1 MKTRMLALLLC
12 LVLAI
17 CPVLA
22 ACGDDTPEESSTA
35 TTSKNENSTGES
47 TDKDSLYTDDKGQY
61 TAEKLLP
68 EFNFSE
74 TEFRVCVYNNN
85 VQDTYFSEE
94 VAPDLYETT
103 DSVLNDAVRTRNDLI
118 EEKYGVKIVACAVD
132 NVYEAVNQDVTTGT
146 ELYDA
151 AMPFMSACTTLA
163 QNGSLYDLT
172 EFGDYIHLDA
182 PWWDQNANKSLS
194 IADKIYFTTG
204 DISIMQK
211 IVSTAILFNK
221 NMYKEYCIDKYGD
234 MYQLV
239 RDHKWTI
246 DAMYEMGKSVTIED
260 DGVDGMTYAD
270 QWGMAGTNSILS
282 MYMGAGYA
290 LISKN
295 NDDIP
300 ELAFGSEASIVYA
313 EKVLGIFQDTSW
325 FINTQKVE
333 APGKNVWVAAMG
345 IFGEERA
352 LFYPAAFSAVKKLR
366 NFDVS
371 DKMGIIPQPL
381 AQEGQDSYHTPN
393 AAKYAYGICI
403 PSGVPNPDFSAY
415 MIELMAA
422 GGKNTIT
429 PAYYDVT
436 LKTRDAKDADSE
448 EMLDKYIFANLS
460 YDLGQLYDFGTISS
474 MFDNLMSTG
483 DTNVASKL
491 DSIRDSINKSIDDYV
506 DAYQMN
512 G

>member
-12 LVLAI
+12 LALAV

-22 ACGDDTPEESSTA
+22 ACGDETPEESSAA
-35 TTSKNENSTGES
+35 TGKNENNNGETS
-47 TDKDSLYTDDKGQY
+47 EGDAQYVDENGQY

-68 EFNFSE
+68 EFDFSE
-74 TEFRVCVYNNN
+74 KEFRVCVYNNN
-85 VQDTYFSEE
+85 IQDTYFSEE
-94 VAPDLYETT
+94 VAPDLYDST
-103 DSVLNDAVRTRNDLI
+103 DSVLNEAVKTRNDLI
-118 EEKYGVKIVACAVD
+118 EEKYGVKIVACTVD
-132 NVYEAVNQDVTTGT
+132 NVYDAVNQDVTTGT
-146 ELYDA
+146 QLYDA

-163 QNGSLYDLT
+163 QNGSLYDLN
-172 EFGDYIHLDA
+172 EFSEYIHLDA

-194 IADKIYFTTG
+194 IAGKIYFTTG

-221 NMYKEYCIDKYGD
+221 TMYNENCADTYGS
-234 MYQLV
+234 MYELV
-239 RDHKWTI
+239 RDYKWTI
-246 DAMYEMGKSVTIED
+246 DAMYEMGKSVTHEI
-260 DGVDGMTYAD
+260 DGENGMTYAD
-270 QWGMAGTNSILS
+270 QWGMAGTNGILS
-282 MYMGAGYA
+282 MYMGSGYA

-295 NDDIP
+295 NTDIP
-300 ELAFGSEASIVYA
+300 ELAFGSEASLLYA
-313 EKVLGIFQDTSW
+313 EKVLNIFQDSDW
-325 FINTQKVE
+325 YINTQKVE
-333 APGKNVWVAAMG
+333 APGKNVWEAAMA
-345 IFGEERA
+345 IFGEGNA

-366 NFDVS
+366 NYNVS
-371 DKMGIIPQPL
+371 DVMGIIPQPL
-381 AQEGQDSYHTPN
+381 AQEGQGSYHTPN
-393 AAKYAYGICI
+393 SAKYAYGICI
-403 PSGVPNPDFSAY
+403 PSGVPNPEFSAY

-474 MFDNLMSTG
+474 MFESLMSSG
-483 DTNVASKL
+483 DTNIASKL
-491 DSIRDSINKSIDDYV
+491 DSIRDSVDASIEDYV
-506 DAYQMN
+506 EAYQTN

>member
-35 TTSKNENSTGES
+35 TTSKNDEGETS
-47 TDKDSLYTDDKGQY
+47 RDSLYQDEKGQY
-61 TAEKLLP
+61 TAEGLLP
-68 EFNFSE
+68 AFNFTE
-74 TEFRVCVYNNN
+74 KEFRVCVYNNN

-94 VAPDLYETT
+94 VAPDLYDTT
-103 DSVLNDAVRTRNDLI
+103 DSALNEAVRTRNDLI
-118 EEKYGVKIVACAVD
+118 EENYGVKIVACAVD

-146 ELYDA
+146 QLYDA
-151 AMPFMSACTTLA
+151 AMPFMLNCCTLA
-163 QNGSLYDLT
+163 QNGSLYDLK
-172 EFGDYIHLDA
+172 EFSKYIHLDA
-182 PWWDQNANKSLS
+182 PWWDQNANNSLS
-194 IADKIYFTTG
+194 IAGKIYFTTG

-221 NMYKEYCIDKYGD
+221 SMYNENCADKYGD
-234 MYQLV
+234 MYDLV

-246 DAMYEMGKSVTIED
+246 DAMYEMGKSVSIEK
-260 DGVDGMTYAD
+260 DGNDGMTYAD

-300 ELAFGSEASIVYA
+300 ELAFGSEASVVYA
-313 EKVLGIFQDTSW
+313 EKLLNIFQDNSW
-325 FINTQKVE
+325 YINTQKVE
-333 APGKNVWVAAMG
+333 APGKNVWEAAMA
-345 IFGEERA
+345 IFGEKRA

-366 NFDVS
+366 NYDVS
-371 DKMGIIPQPL
+371 DVMGIIPQPL

-393 AAKYAYGICI
+393 AARYAYGICI
-403 PSGVPNPDFSAY
+403 PSGVPNPEFSAY

-429 PAYYDVT
+429 PAYYEVT
-436 LKTRDAKDADSE
+436 LKSRDAKDPDSE
-448 EMLDKYIFANLS
+448 EMLDKYIFANIS

-474 MFDNLMSTG
+474 MFDSLMSSD

-491 DSIRDSINKSIDDYV
+491 DSIRDSINASIDDYV
-506 DAYQMN
+506 EAYQMN
-512 G
+512 D